1 MQLIVIQILFAI
13 GLWFEALHDNAVI
26 QLQNYQHAHYPELSR
41 DWHRFNAWQYLLIVV
56 IITWL
61 CGWWPMAICLP
72 LLRSSVF
79 PFLLNIMRGVGP
91 FYLGNKGFDGT
102 MQKIFGRLAG
112 VLMIVGSLIVIVLL
126 NIYL

>member
-1 MQLIVIQILFAI
+1 MQIIIIQILFAV
-13 GLWFEALHDNAVI
+13 GLWFEALHDHAVI
-26 QLQNYQHAHYPELSR
+26 QLQNYQHPHYPELSR
-41 DWHRFNAWQYLLIVV
+41 DWHRFNAWQYFLIVA

-61 CGWWPMAICLP
+61 SEWWPMAICLP

-79 PFLLNIMRGVGP
+79 PLLLNIMRGVGP

-102 MQKIFGRLAG
+102 IQKIFGRLAG
-112 VLMIVGSLIVIVLL
+112 VIMIVGSLVVIILL